1 MLLTWIDWDMCHC
14 FQWVSACPILV
25 DACMAAVPRM
35 ECKSMGSRSRSLPRN
50 PLRLWTWLHT
60 LFSCIKLQASWC
72 VDLKGSRWHADIGSL
87 LRLFL
92 VFGRFGVGACC
103 RPCQRWGL
111 FCRTWWPGLLISC
124 ITSAKRPKTAC
135 QQCCHGESD
144 QFYDRMYT
152 FSTCRAENNRIHN
165 THSYIVFYIYAKKTA
180 LLICERCWVPRPPG
194 TSCHRRFH
202 DSKVRSFRGCQFC
215 CAPLG

>member
-1 MLLTWIDWDMCHC
+1 MDWLGNVPLFAMGFCLPDPRRCLHGSSSKDGV
-14 FQWVSACPILV
+14 QVYGKPKQKLV
-25 DACMAAVPRM
+25 KEP
-35 ECKSMGSRSRSLPRN
+35 

-60 LFSCIKLQASWC
+60 LFSCIKCIKLQASWC

-124 ITSAKRPKTAC
+124 ITSAKRHSTASSAATRWSD
-135 QQCCHGESD
+135 HG
-144 QFYDRMYT
+144 YDRMYT
-152 FSTCRAENNRIHN
+152 FAPAELKITGYIIHIIHII
-165 THSYIVFYIYAKKTA
+165 HSYT
-180 LLICERCWVPRPPG
+180 
-194 TSCHRRFH
+194 
-202 DSKVRSFRGCQFC
+202 
-215 CAPLG
+215 